1 MRNELS
7 LAALIMFV
15 VGFFIILTS
24 VPTAGIVTFGM
35 VLIAASM
42 ILLAI
47 LFNFF
52 PEKKIIAVRKIGLPM
67 PAKKKVAKKAKKKK
81 K

>member
-7 LAALIMFV
+7 LAALIMFI

-42 ILLAI
+42 ILLAV

-52 PEKKIIAVRKIGLPM
+52 PEKRIVAVKKISMPM
-67 PAKKKVAKKAKKKK
+67 PAKKMVKKAKKKK
-81 K
+81 